1 MVYPESESWVEKLM
15 TRGILIGTRKI
26 SFTGD
31 HTGVSVP
38 TNLPYSSVKTTWR
51 GKKAVSS
58 GQLQMEGMM
67 LTSGC
72 IGECNGKVII
82 SGTKCYKRLG
92 FGGNSPELTVG
103 AGRHADVLPIT
114 TLLQD
119 DVVGLYIQ
127 EPKGEGWIHVPPVK
141 GALVI
146 NIRDVL
152 RIMSNDR
159 YKSVEHH
166 VIVSASRNRVSVP
179 ISVNLAPDA
188 VFGPL
193 KQVLENREK
202 PWHKQVVYSDYFNYF
217 FSKGHEGKQTIEFAK
232 L

>member
-15 TRGILIGTRKI
+15 TRGISTGTRKI

-51 GKKAVSS
+51 GKKAVPS

-82 SGTKCYKRLG
+82 SGTKCYNRLG
-92 FGGNSPELTVG
+92 FGGNRYQVLEYMKWAKPIAEKLLELTVG
-103 AGRHADVLPIT
+103 AGLHADVLPIT

-119 DVVGLYIQ
+119 DVVGLYIR
-127 EPKGEGWIHVPPVK
+127 EPK
-141 GALVI
+141 
-146 NIRDVL
+146 
-152 RIMSNDR
+152 
-159 YKSVEHH
+159 
-166 VIVSASRNRVSVP
+166 
-179 ISVNLAPDA
+179 
-188 VFGPL
+188 
-193 KQVLENREK
+193 EK
-202 PWHKQVVYSDYFNYF
+202 AGFM
-217 FSKGHEGKQTIEFAK
+217 
-232 L
+232 